1 MAVTMHDVARQA
13 GVSIATVSHVLS
25 STGRITPRT
34 RRRVLAAVKKL
45 RYYPNVHARNLA
57 AQNSR
62 TLGMI
67 VSDIAN
73 PFFPDVINGF
83 ERRARQF
90 RYETIVSNTNYA
102 PSLMRRAVQ
111 RMLEQ
116 NVRGV
121 AIVTSEFSRV
131 LIEDI
136 IARRIAVAFL
146 DLGPVGEY
154 VSNIKIDYF
163 SGIRQA
169 VEHLYQLGHRRIAF
183 AGGRSK
189 FTNIMAR
196 QRAYVECMQTL
207 GLEPGPILPGN
218 QRFDGGFA
226 AGLAILQASPR
237 PTAVIAINDLTAAG
251 VVKALHRSG
260 LRIPADVSV
269 VGFDRTRLAEYLT
282 PSLTTVD
289 IHPELLGKT
298 AAEAL
303 HELSSSSRPQGR
315 EYSIPAELVPGES
328 TGRVPESA
336 SIA

>member
-1 MAVTMHDVARQA
+1 MAITMHDVASHA

-25 STGRITPRT
+25 STGRIAPRT
-34 RRRVLAAVKKL
+34 RRRVLAAAKRL
-45 RYYPNVHARNLA
+45 HYYPNVHARSLA
-57 AQNSR
+57 AHNSR

-90 RYETIVSNTNYA
+90 KYETIVSNTNYA
-102 PSLMRRAVQ
+102 PTLMRRAAA

-121 AIVTSEFSRV
+121 AIMTSEFSRP

-136 IARRIAVAFL
+136 VRRRIAVAFL
-146 DLGPVGEY
+146 DLGAVGEY

-169 VEHLYQLGHRRIAF
+169 IEHLYQLGHRRIAF

-189 FTNIMAR
+189 LTNIMAR
-196 QRAYVECMQTL
+196 QKAYVDCMRIL
-207 GLEPGPILPGN
+207 GLEPGPVLPGN

-226 AGLAILQASPR
+226 AGLALLRMSPM
-237 PTAVIAINDLTAAG
+237 PSAVVAINDLTAAG
-251 VVKALHRSG
+251 VVKAFHQNG
-260 LRIPADVSV
+260 LLVPRDISV
-269 VGFDRTRLAEYLT
+269 VGFDRSGLAGHLT

-289 IHPELLGKT
+289 IHPERLGKI

-303 HELSSSSRPQGR
+303 HDLSSSPRHLGR
-315 EYSIPAELVPGES
+315 EYYISADLVVGES
-328 TGRVPESA
+328 TGPNPDSPA
-336 SIA
+336 LA

>member
-1 MAVTMHDVARQA
+1 
-13 GVSIATVSHVLS
+13 
-25 STGRITPRT
+25 
-34 RRRVLAAVKKL
+34 
-45 RYYPNVHARNLA
+45 
-57 AQNSR
+57 
-62 TLGMI
+62 MI

-73 PFFPDVINGF
+73 PFFPDVIKGF

-90 RYETIVSNTNYA
+90 KYETIVSNTNYA
-102 PSLMRRAVQ
+102 PSLMRRAVR

-136 IARRIAVAFL
+136 VERRIAVAFL
-146 DLGPVGEY
+146 DLGPVGEH

-163 SGIRQA
+163 SGIQQA
-169 VEHLYQLGHRRIAF
+169 VEHLYQLGHRQIAF

-196 QRAYVECMQTL
+196 QRAYVECMQAL

-226 AGLAILQASPR
+226 AGLAILRASPK

-251 VVKALHRSG
+251 VVKALHQNG
-260 LRIPADVSV
+260 LLIPRDVSV

-289 IHPELLGKT
+289 IHPELLGRT

-303 HELSSSSRPQGR
+303 HELSSSLKPRGR
-315 EYSIPAELVPGES
+315 EYSIPADLVLGES
-328 TGRVPESA
+328 TGRVPDSLTLPERA
-336 SIA
+336 SV